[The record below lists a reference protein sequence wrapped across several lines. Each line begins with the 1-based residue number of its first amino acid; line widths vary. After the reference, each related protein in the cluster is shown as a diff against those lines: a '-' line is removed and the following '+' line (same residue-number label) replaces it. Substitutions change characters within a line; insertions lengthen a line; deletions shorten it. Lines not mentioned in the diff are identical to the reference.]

1 MIALGNRRI
10 FLCGTPVDMRKGID
24 GLAAIVLGQL
34 QRDPNSGDV
43 FVFVGRRA
51 SRLKALCWEQDGF
64 WLCAKRLAR
73 GRFVVPRISHSDGKP
88 SNLELSASDWQLLLD
103 GIVVRQRTV
112 LDRWRLNKNGTCGV
126 SQTDDGHH
134 HR

>member
-10 FLCGTPVDMRKGID
+10 FLCGAPVDMRKGID

-34 QRDPNSGDV
+34 QRDPNSGDI
-43 FVFVGRRA
+43 FVFVGRQP
-51 SRLKALCWEQDGF
+51 SRLKALCWERDGF

-73 GRFVVPRISHSDGKP
+73 GRFVVPRVSHSNGKP
-88 SNLELSASDWQLLLD
+88 STLELSASDWQLLLD

-112 LDRWRLNKNGTCGV
+112 LDRWQRNKNGTCGV
-126 SQTDDGHH
+126 S
-134 HR
+134 

>member
-10 FLCGTPVDMRKGID
+10 FLCGAPVDMRKGID

-43 FVFVGRRA
+43 FVFVGRQT
-51 SRLKALCWEQDGF
+51 SRLKALCWERDGF
-64 WLCAKRLAR
+64 WLCTKRLAR
-73 GRFVVPRISHSDGKP
+73 GHFVVPRISHSDGRP
-88 SNLELSASDWQLLLD
+88 STLELSTSDWQLLLD

-112 LDRWRLNKNGTCGV
+112 LERWRLNGNGTCGV
-126 SQTDDGHH
+126 S
-134 HR
+134 

>member
-1 MIALGNRRI
+1 MIAVGNRRI
-10 FLCGTPVDMRKGID
+10 FLCGAPVDMRKGID
-24 GLAAIVLGQL
+24 GLSAIVLGQL

-51 SRLKALCWEQDGF
+51 SRLKALCWERDGF

-88 SNLELSASDWQLLLD
+88 STLELSASDWQLLLD

-126 SQTDDGHH
+126 S
-134 HR
+134 